1 MARTKTLPHPRG
13 SDRRSLEDRCTTIT
27 GQSPARERQQP
38 PIISFQKGFGRTNTH
53 VNKEKKVNTGKNP
66 QTVLIIVALLSTMLV
81 ACGGGTPPPPTA
93 TPTPSASDHAAQGN
107 AYYDQGQFEEAV
119 AEFEEALQ
127 LDPDDAETHYNLG
140 LAYKAL
146 GKVDEAI
153 GEYQEAI
160 RLDPDL
166 AEAHNG
172 LGNAYSDQGRLDAAI
187 AEYEEAIRLDPDLSD
202 AHFNL
207 GHALMDQGEYEKALT
222 AYQEAIRLE
231 PDDPETRHNV
241 GVAYAKMGL
250 IDEAIAAW
258 EEAIEVNPD
267 FVETHYTLG
276 LAYGSQDMFEQAA
289 AQMEEVIRLDP
300 ERAAA
305 HKHLGI
311 AYYGLGKVEEA
322 ITALET
328 YLQLQPDASD
338 KAEVEAAIAELRQQ
352 AAGEPIEY
360 HNAEGGYS
368 LLYPGTL
375 YHDDDHEWAVFAGSQ
390 AALQAA
396 FDYAVSDAITEEA
409 PVAMFDALPVSDLAE
424 DLDLA
429 ESADPAE
436 FVQAMAEDLEA
447 EMSEVETFEI
457 GRYPAAA
464 ADISGT
470 YEGTPYGG
478 ALAIILVEERAIGAT
493 ALAPPDQWDG
503 FRPTF
508 VNMVNSLA
516 FFEPQK

>member
-1 MARTKTLPHPRG
+1 MNTRKHQWRVIAALALAATL
-13 SDRRSLEDRCTTIT
+13 LT
-27 GQSPARERQQP
+27 
-38 PIISFQKGFGRTNTH
+38 
-53 VNKEKKVNTGKNP
+53 
-66 QTVLIIVALLSTMLV
+66 

-140 LAYKAL
+140 LAYEAL
-146 GKVDEAI
+146 GKIDEAI
-153 GEYQEAI
+153 AEYQEAI

-172 LGNAYSDQGRLDAAI
+172 LGNAYSDQGRLDEAI
-187 AEYEEAIRLDPDLSD
+187 AEYEEAIRLDPDLAD

-207 GHALMDQGEYEKALT
+207 GHAFMDQGEYEKALT
-222 AYQEAIRLE
+222 AYQKAVRLE
-231 PDDPETRHNV
+231 PDDAETRHNV
-241 GVAYAKMGL
+241 GVAYAKLGL

-276 LAYGSQDMFEQAA
+276 LAYSSQDMFEQAA

-311 AYYGLGKVEEA
+311 AYYGLGKVDEA

-338 KAEVEAAIAELRQQ
+338 KAEVEAAIAELRQRT
-352 AAGEPIEY
+352 AGEPIEY
-360 HNAEGGYS
+360 RNAEGGYS

-396 FDYAVSDAITEEA
+396 FDYAVSDAIEEA
-409 PVAMFDALPVSDLAE
+409 PVAMFDASPVSELAE
-424 DLDLA
+424 DLGLA
-429 ESADPAE
+429 ETADPAE

-457 GRYPAAA
+457 GGYPAAA
-464 ADISGT
+464 ADVSGT
-470 YEGTPYGG
+470 YEGTPYSG
-478 ALAIILVEERAIGAT
+478 ALAIILVDERAIGAT

-508 VNMVNSLA
+508 VHMVNSLA